1 MTFDEIVKL
10 FADAVKSTEIRWRD
24 TMYCNM
30 QYYYA
35 EERLYLLR
43 ISNQGHYE
51 YTFTY
56 ANDPQEAAIETQ
68 HARNRPEIETKNG
81 WHIDRNGN
89 RWDADKFTAE
99 QAESNSRYMNNCGN
113 CINCCDCQNCY
124 NCVKCSYCRG
134 CYSCIDCLHCTEC
147 MFCIYCSH
155 LVRIHDKSFHWTGIP
170 VFNYFSPCP
179 DGFTELIAQPKKLS
193 ERFIFLSDNGKWFS
207 HFCCTHYD
215 TKNEAKSAT
224 VNALKKVFDVM
235 RWKKHKNGG

>member
-24 TMYCNM
+24 TLYCDT

-43 ISNQGHYE
+43 TNNQGHYD

-56 ANDPQEAAIETQ
+56 ANDPQEAALNAHQ
-68 HARNRPEIETKNG
+68 ARHRPVIVTKNG
-81 WHIDRNGN
+81 WHIDQNGN

-99 QAESNSRYMNNCGN
+99 QAESYSFHMNNCGN
-113 CINCCDCQNCY
+113 CINCHDCLNCY

-134 CYSCIDCLHCTEC
+134 CYSCIDCMHCKEC
-147 MFCIYCSH
+147 LFCIYCANSFH
-155 LVRIHDKSFHWTGIP
+155 ITDKSFHWVKP
-170 VFNYFSPCP
+170 AFNCYNICP

-207 HFCCTHYD
+207 HFCLDFYE
-215 TKNEAKSAT
+215 TKNEAKTAT